1 MTVRGAAGER
11 AVIIGCMTKIAFLGL
26 GIMGSRMAANL
37 RRADHE
43 LTVWNRTTATAR
55 AFADEHGATLADTP
69 AEAGSEAEIVFTM
82 VVDGPQVHEMLLG
95 DQGAVA
101 HAAPGTRFVD
111 CSTIGPAA
119 TLAIGEA
126 LDERGLTLID
136 APVTGSS
143 PKAQDGTLTFMVGA
157 SDEQFAAVAPV
168 LEAMGEL
175 IVHCGPRGQG
185 QMVKL
190 LNNAIAISNATTLAQ
205 ALIVGRK
212 AGADMEAMV
221 KVIASGAAG
230 STMVDLKSKPMLE
243 HDYSTLFKL
252 EHMLKDVTLCLA
264 EGERLQVPFASA
276 AFAHE
281 VLLTGMARGHG
292 ADDFA
297 AIVEGLEALAN
308 VTL

>member
-1 MTVRGAAGER
+1 
-11 AVIIGCMTKIAFLGL
+11 MTKIAFLGL

-37 RRADHE
+37 SRCGHE
-43 LTVWNRTTATAR
+43 LTVWNRTGSTAR
-55 AFADEHGATLADTP
+55 AFAEQHPATVAGTP
-69 AEAGSEAEIVFTM
+69 AQAGAGAEIVITM
-82 VVDGPQVHEMLLG
+82 VVDGPQVQEVLLG
-95 DQGAVA
+95 EDGAA
-101 HAAPGTRFVD
+101 TQAATGTTFVD
-111 CSTIGPAA
+111 CSTIGPTA
-119 TLAIGEA
+119 TLSIGEA
-126 LDERGLTLID
+126 LDDRGLTLID

-157 SDEQFAAVAPV
+157 GDEQFAAVKPA

-212 AGADMEAMV
+212 AGADMDAMV
-221 KVIASGAAG
+221 AVIASGAAG

-252 EHMLKDVTLCLA
+252 EHMLKDVTLCLQ
-264 EGERLQVPFASA
+264 EGQRLQVPFASA

-292 ADDFA
+292 SDDFA
-297 AIVEGLEALAN
+297 AIVEGLEALAD

>member
-1 MTVRGAAGER
+1 
-11 AVIIGCMTKIAFLGL
+11 
-26 GIMGSRMAANL
+26 MAANL
-37 RRADHE
+37 SGAGHE
-43 LTVWNRTTATAR
+43 LIVWNRTTSTAR
-55 AFADEHGATLADTP
+55 AFADEHGVAVADTP
-69 AEAGSEAEIVFTM
+69 AQAGSSAEIVITM
-82 VVDGPQVHEMLLG
+82 VVDGPQVQELLLG
-95 DQGAVA
+95 DEGAVA
-101 HAAPGTRFVD
+101 QAAPGTLFVD

-119 TLAIGEA
+119 TLTIGEA

-157 SDEQFAAVAPV
+157 SADQFAAVTPA
-168 LEAMGEL
+168 LEAMGKL
-175 IVHCGPRGQG
+175 IVHCGPQGQG

-190 LNNAIAISNATTLAQ
+190 LNNAIAVANATTLAQ
-205 ALIVGRK
+205 ALIVGKK
-212 AGADMEAMV
+212 AGADMEALV
-221 KVIASGAAG
+221 TVIASGAAG

-264 EGERLQVPFASA
+264 EGQRLQVPFTSA

-297 AIVEGLEALAN
+297 AIIEGLEALAD

>member
-1 MTVRGAAGER
+1 VQEVLLGEDGAA
-11 AVIIGCMTKIAFLGL
+11 TQ
-26 GIMGSRMAANL
+26 AA
-37 RRADHE
+37 
-43 LTVWNRTTATAR
+43 TGTT
-55 AFADEHGATLADTP
+55 
-69 AEAGSEAEIVFTM
+69 
-82 VVDGPQVHEMLLG
+82 
-95 DQGAVA
+95 
-101 HAAPGTRFVD
+101 FVD
-111 CSTIGPAA
+111 CSTIGPTA
-119 TLAIGEA
+119 TLSIGEA
-126 LDERGLTLID
+126 LDDRGLTLID

-157 SDEQFAAVAPV
+157 GDEQFAAVKPA

-212 AGADMEAMV
+212 AGADMDAMV
-221 KVIASGAAG
+221 AVIASGAAG
-230 STMVDLKSKPMLE
+230 STMVDLKSK
-243 HDYSTLFKL
+243 FKL
-252 EHMLKDVTLCLA
+252 EHMLKDVTLCLQ
-264 EGERLQVPFASA
+264 EGQRLQVPFASA

-292 ADDFA
+292 SDDFA
-297 AIVEGLEALAN
+297 AIVEGLEALAD

>member
-1 MTVRGAAGER
+1 
-11 AVIIGCMTKIAFLGL
+11 MTKIAFLGL

-37 RRADHE
+37 SRAGHE
-43 LTVWNRTTATAR
+43 LTVWNRTAATAR
-55 AFADEHGATLADTP
+55 AFSDEHGVTVADTP
-69 AEAGSEAEIVFTM
+69 AHAGSGAEIVITM
-82 VVDGPQVHEMLLG
+82 VVDGPQVQEVLLG
-95 DQGAVA
+95 DAGAA
-101 HAAPGTRFVD
+101 TQAAPGTLFVD

-119 TLAIGEA
+119 TLEIGRA
-126 LDERGLTLID
+126 LDERGLALID

-157 SDEQFAAVAPV
+157 SDDQFAEVAPA
-168 LEAMGEL
+168 LEAMGKL
-175 IVHCGPRGQG
+175 IVHCGPQGQG

-190 LNNAIAISNATTLAQ
+190 LNNAIAIANATTLAQ
-205 ALIVGRK
+205 ALIVGKK
-212 AGADMEAMV
+212 AGADMEALV
-221 KVIASGAAG
+221 TVIASGAAG
-230 STMVDLKSKPMLE
+230 STMVDLKSKPMLD

-264 EGERLQVPFASA
+264 EGQRLQVPFATA

-292 ADDFA
+292 SDDFA
-297 AIVEGLEALAN
+297 AIIEGLEALAD